1 MPHVSVQFAPLERA
15 QIAPTYGRKS
25 VQFSEREAR
34 QDMQGDS
41 FAAPARNMGIT
52 WKVILLLWLLFL
64 ATLCVRAIV
73 PAAVRTPV
81 SPSPT
86 ISSNGSTT
94 TDAGAALVASH

>member
-1 MPHVSVQFAPLERA
+1 
-15 QIAPTYGRKS
+15 
-25 VQFSEREAR
+25 
-34 QDMQGDS
+34 MQQNS

-73 PAAVRTPV
+73 PAPVPTSV
-81 SPSPT
+81 SPSPM